1 MIRELNFS
9 PRRKLPVIHQTES
22 MECGLACIAMVANY
36 HGHQV
41 DLNGLR
47 QLFPVSQKGTTLEGL
62 INISARLAIGA
73 RAVKLELDSL
83 HNLQMPAILHWNL
96 NHYVVLKK
104 VTNQKVYIHDPL
116 MGARTLDIK
125 DVSKAFTGIALEV
138 MPVSNFKPQKIQKR
152 VKISDL
158 WSKLIG
164 LKKSL
169 VQLVFLSFILQLA
182 ALLMPFYLQIVVDR
196 VLVELD
202 RNLLFFLAIGFFGVI
217 IIQSLTRLMR
227 EWAVL
232 YYSNQMSFQ
241 LVANIF
247 THLMHLPSDYFEKR
261 RIGDILSRLK
271 STVPIRD
278 ALTQGL
284 VTFVLDAFMAVMTGI
299 VIVIYSPSLSVIVLI
314 SGASLLLLTLSFFP
328 ILNNAQERVISVEAD
343 EESFKI
349 ESIRASTPIKMFARE
364 NVRIAKW
371 RNYYA
376 NYINANVAFGKITA
390 LKKSLH
396 NIIVGLQ
403 GVLIVYFAAG
413 LIIEKDSIFTI
424 GMLFAFIAYQ
434 QSFTTSI
441 ANLFEKYLEFKLLR
455 LHLVRIADILHTEAE
470 HVANVQPEY
479 DITGNVELRNVSF
492 RYSESD
498 PWVIDH
504 VNLEIN
510 SNEFIVLTGPS
521 GGGKT
526 TLLKL
531 ILGLYQPTDG
541 ELLIDGHPLNKK
553 NQLHWRKNIG
563 IVMQD
568 DQLLSGTLAEN
579 ISFFD
584 GDIDMSRVYKAAKLA
599 QIHKTIKN
607 MPMGYQ
613 SFIGEM
619 GSALSGGQKQRILL
633 ARALY
638 NNPKVLLLD
647 EGTANLDQETEKI
660 IVETI
665 KNLQITRIIV
675 AHRTE
680 FLKKADRVII
690 IGENQ

>member
-371 RNYYA
+371 RN
-376 NYINANVAFGKITA
+376 
-390 LKKSLH
+390 
-396 NIIVGLQ
+396 
-403 GVLIVYFAAG
+403 
-413 LIIEKDSIFTI
+413 
-424 GMLFAFIAYQ
+424 
-434 QSFTTSI
+434 
-441 ANLFEKYLEFKLLR
+441 
-455 LHLVRIADILHTEAE
+455 
-470 HVANVQPEY
+470 
-479 DITGNVELRNVSF
+479 
-492 RYSESD
+492 
-498 PWVIDH
+498 
-504 VNLEIN
+504 
-510 SNEFIVLTGPS
+510 
-521 GGGKT
+521 
-526 TLLKL
+526 
-531 ILGLYQPTDG
+531 
-541 ELLIDGHPLNKK
+541 
-553 NQLHWRKNIG
+553 
-563 IVMQD
+563 
-568 DQLLSGTLAEN
+568 
-579 ISFFD
+579 
-584 GDIDMSRVYKAAKLA
+584 
-599 QIHKTIKN
+599 
-607 MPMGYQ
+607 
-613 SFIGEM
+613 
-619 GSALSGGQKQRILL
+619 
-633 ARALY
+633 
-638 NNPKVLLLD
+638 
-647 EGTANLDQETEKI
+647 
-660 IVETI
+660 
-665 KNLQITRIIV
+665 
-675 AHRTE
+675 
-680 FLKKADRVII
+680 
-690 IGENQ
+690 